1 MHRLETG
8 KFLISFTNILKLA
21 NKKPPKVQV
30 YYCMKVIIYL
40 QKPKKD

>member
-21 NKKPPKVQV
+21 NKKPPKYKCITV
-30 YYCMKVIIYL
+30 
-40 QKPKKD
+40 